1 MKKAFTL
8 IELVFV
14 IVVFGII
21 SIFGADLYT
30 QIYRSYVHTRAL
42 NQLEAR
48 TQNAITLISGRLEDR
63 IKGTVIGRIADQPL
77 ATNFTD
83 LSSITANHDIIEWI
97 GQSIETK
104 NLGGAN
110 PGWSGFI
117 DLNSV
122 PAAANLNGPF
132 TLNTQGSLLTGVNA
146 VLANLRAGSA
156 SANNGT
162 FGVIFRSATGDLTA
176 NIGPFYGYADD
187 GQRILVAT
195 ANANNTNAEI
205 LNITNYP
212 ANAIGTREFSEQYYV
227 THTAYSIVPIVP
239 AGQANLLFA
248 PTPDPVDKNF
258 DLQLRYNYQ
267 PWAGEQYNGAV
278 PMRALIAQDVSL
290 FRFRY
295 DNGAVAL
302 KLCMRDNG
310 RNLDPA
316 QLDLIVCKSQV
327 VY

>member
-1 MKKAFTL
+1 MKRAFTL

-21 SIFGADLYT
+21 SMFGADLYT

-63 IKGTVIGRIADQPL
+63 IKGTVIGRIASKPL

-83 LSSITANHDIIEWI
+83 LSSITADHDIIEWI
-97 GQSIETK
+97 GQSVETK
-104 NLGGAN
+104 NLGGAI

-122 PAAANLNGPF
+122 PAAANLGGAF
-132 TLNTQGSLLTGVNA
+132 TINTQGSLLTGVNA
-146 VLANLRAGSA
+146 VLANLRSGSP

-162 FGVIFRSATGDLTA
+162 FGVIFKSTTGDLTA
-176 NIGPFYGYADD
+176 NVGPFYGYAND

-195 ANANNTNAEI
+195 ANADNANREI

-212 ANAIGTREFSEQYYV
+212 ANAIGDREFSEQYYAA
-227 THTAYSIVPIVP
+227 HTAYSILPITPV
-239 AGQANLLFA
+239 GQTDLLFT
-248 PTPDPVDKNF
+248 PTPNPIDKNF

-267 PWAGEQYNGAV
+267 PWESEQYNGAA

-310 RNLDPA
+310 RNLDPV
-316 QLDLIVCKSQV
+316 QFDLIVCKSQV